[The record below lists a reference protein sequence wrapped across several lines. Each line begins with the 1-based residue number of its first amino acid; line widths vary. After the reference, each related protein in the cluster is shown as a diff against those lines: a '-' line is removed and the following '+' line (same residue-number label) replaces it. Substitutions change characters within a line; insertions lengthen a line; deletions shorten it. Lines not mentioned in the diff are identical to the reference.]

1 MTRNGIVVGT
11 TAGSPL
17 TRKARKSDR
26 RGAHRGCTQARTER
40 CRVLRSEDAFMPC
53 KCCSSAQERVG
64 KPGNEFDQIGLAVC
78 IGLAVQATKM
88 SFDRS
93 LGDP

>member
-40 CRVLRSEDAFMPC
+40 CRVLRSEDAIMAS
-53 KCCSSAQERVG
+53 KCCCSAQERIG
-64 KPGNEFDQIGLAVC
+64 KPGDEFDEIGLAAG

-88 SFDRS
+88 SFDGS
-93 LGDP
+93 LADP